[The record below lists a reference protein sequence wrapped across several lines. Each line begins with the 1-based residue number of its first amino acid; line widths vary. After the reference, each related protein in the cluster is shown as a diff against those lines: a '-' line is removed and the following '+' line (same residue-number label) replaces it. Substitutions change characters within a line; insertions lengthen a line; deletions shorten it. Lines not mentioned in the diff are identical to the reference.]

1 MINSTDDERR
11 GINNPLI
18 SSSNNS
24 TVSEENNNDK
34 SKRPKRTGVNFGTIS
49 NQEAGGSSSSSRVS
63 FDNES
68 IIKDVQKRLSARNS
82 TTTTI
87 IEESKIFTK
96 RITVEDADDID
107 NIARTSQKRMNLLYF
122 FIGYISLF
130 LATYLGILYG
140 YQPRQPFIYMSC
152 AGGVFGTICSLI
164 LLYQF
169 STLQSPAR
177 STKDTLTRYYSARL
191 KETILFPFNGS
202 LNPPLALMYWR
213 SFCDLLIGLRFV
225 FIGLQFQYFK
235 SIQNSS
241 DFNWY
246 RHHYYYYYIL
256 IFLILTKISYVS
268 SGFLEFA
275 EFSSEAWYFCLCLEL
290 LLSIR

>member
-1 MINSTDDERR
+1 MINNTEDNRR

-34 SKRPKRTGVNFGTIS
+34 SKRPRRTGVNFGTIS
-49 NQEAGGSSSSSRVS
+49 NQEADLSSSSIDISRVS

-68 IIKDVQKRLSARNS
+68 IIKDVQKRLSGRVS

-96 RITVEDADDID
+96 RITVEDADDMD
-107 NIARTSQKRMNLLYF
+107 NIARTGQKRMNLLYF

-130 LATYLGILYG
+130 LVTFLGILYG
-140 YQPRQPFIYMSC
+140 HQPRQPFIYMSC
-152 AGGVFGTICSLI
+152 AGGVFGTICSSI

-177 STKDTLTRYYSARL
+177 STKDTLIRYYSAS
-191 KETILFPFNGS
+191 IL
-202 LNPPLALMYWR
+202 
-213 SFCDLLIGLRFV
+213 
-225 FIGLQFQYFK
+225 
-235 SIQNSS
+235 
-241 DFNWY
+241 
-246 RHHYYYYYIL
+246 YYIFIKL
-256 IFLILTKISYVS
+256 IIILT
-268 SGFLEFA
+268 F
-275 EFSSEAWYFCLCLEL
+275 
-290 LLSIR
+290 